1 MPKRWRDILTT
12 ENFVNSR
19 ILVDTEWLNDHIDDP
34 NIRIVDCD
42 MFDSYS
48 RAHIRGAVGI
58 KVHHYIKHPLYPD
71 DSKAYPWVAE
81 PEVVKELFESMGI
94 GDNTTVVTYDSGGSL
109 WASRFWWVLNYY
121 GHTNAKVLDG
131 GWKKWFDEGR
141 PVSIDPPVPIE
152 VTFTPSSDDT
162 LICTLDQAV
171 SKIDDSDVVFLDV
184 RSDGEWDGTNSRG
197 NSRSGRVP
205 GSVHLEWLNF
215 ITDDKYHT
223 IKSPSELRNM
233 LEAVG
238 VTPEKEVIT
247 Y

>member
-1 MPKRWRDILTT
+1 MTT
-12 ENFVNSR
+12 ENFVNSQ

-34 NIRIVDCD
+34 SIRIVDCD

-109 WASRFWWVLNYY
+109 WASRVWWVLNYY
-121 GHTNAKVLDG
+121 GPTNAKVLDG
-131 GWKKWFDEGR
+131 GWKKWFAEGR

>member
-1 MPKRWRDILTT
+1 MTT
-12 ENFVNSR
+12 ENFVNSQ
-19 ILVDTEWLNDHIDDP
+19 ILVDTDWLNDHIDDP
-34 NIRIVDCD
+34 SIRIVVCD

-184 RSDGEWDGTNSRG
+184 RSDGEWEGTNSRG

-215 ITDDKYHT
+215 ITDDNYHT

>member
-1 MPKRWRDILTT
+1 MTT
-12 ENFVNSR
+12 ENFVNPQ

-131 GWKKWFDEGR
+131 GWIKWFDEGR
-141 PVSIDPPVPIE
+141 PVSIDTPVPIE

-184 RSDGEWDGTNSRG
+184 RSDGEWEGTNSRG

-223 IKSPSELRNM
+223 IKSPSELRSM

>member
-1 MPKRWRDILTT
+1 MPKRRRDILTT
-12 ENFVNSR
+12 ENFVNSQ

-48 RAHIRGAVGI
+48 RAHIKGAVGI

-81 PEVVKELFESMGI
+81 AEVVKELFESMGI

-184 RSDGEWDGTNSRG
+184 RSDGEWEGTNSRG

-223 IKSPSELRNM
+223 IKSPSELRSM

>member
-1 MPKRWRDILTT
+1 LAT
-12 ENFVNSR
+12 ESFANSE
-19 ILVDTEWLNDHIDDP
+19 ILVNTEWLNSHIDDLD
-34 NIRIVDCD
+34 IRIIDCD
-42 MFDSYS
+42 MFDSYA
-48 RAHIRGAVGI
+48 RAHIKGAVGI
-58 KVHHYIKHPLYPD
+58 KVHHYIKHPSYSQ
-71 DSKAYPWVAE
+71 DSKSYPLVAE
-81 PEVVKELFESMGI
+81 PDVVKELFESMGI
-94 GDNTTVVTYDSGGSL
+94 GDDTTVVSYDSAGSL
-109 WASRFWWVLNYY
+109 SASRFWWVLNYY
-121 GHTNAKVLDG
+121 GHKNAKVLDG

-141 PVSIDPPVPIE
+141 PVSIEPPSPRE
-152 VTFTPSSDDT
+152 VTFTPSADET

-223 IKSPSELRNM
+223 IKSPSELRDM
-233 LEAVG
+233 LKTVG

>member
-1 MPKRWRDILTT
+1 
-12 ENFVNSR
+12 
-19 ILVDTEWLNDHIDDP
+19 
-34 NIRIVDCD
+34 
-42 MFDSYS
+42 
-48 RAHIRGAVGI
+48 
-58 KVHHYIKHPLYPD
+58 
-71 DSKAYPWVAE
+71 
-81 PEVVKELFESMGI
+81 VVKELFESMGI
-94 GDNTTVVTYDSGGSL
+94 GDDTTVVSYDSAGSL
-109 WASRFWWVLNYY
+109 SASRFWWVLNYY
-121 GHTNAKVLDG
+121 GHKNAKVLDG

-141 PVSIDPPVPIE
+141 PVSIEPPSPRE
-152 VTFTPSSDDT
+152 VTFTPSADET

-223 IKSPSELRNM
+223 IKSPSELRDM
-233 LEAVG
+233 LKTVG

>member
-12 ENFVNSR
+12 ENFVNSQ

-34 NIRIVDCD
+34 SIRIVDCD

-223 IKSPSELRNM
+223 IKSPSELRKM